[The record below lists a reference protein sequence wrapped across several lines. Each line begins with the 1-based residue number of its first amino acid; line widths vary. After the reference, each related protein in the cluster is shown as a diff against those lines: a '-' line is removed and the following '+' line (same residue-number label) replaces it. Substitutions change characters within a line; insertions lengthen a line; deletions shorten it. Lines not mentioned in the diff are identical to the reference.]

1 MLKNE
6 RRFSMS
12 CRPEIRT
19 MFARTRASLWS
30 KVLERDRM
38 AATHIFDAPPEGVAA
53 DWTMPQKWSAFTAE
67 QHETWRSLF
76 DRQSAALDGY
86 ACRAFLDGLDIL
98 RQLQPRPE
106 ERRVGKGRAS
116 PCIYRWCPSH

>member
-1 MLKNE
+1 MLKNK

-53 DWTMPQKWSAFTAE
+53 DWTMPQSWSAFTAE

-76 DRQSAALDGY
+76 DRQSAE
-86 ACRAFLDGLDIL
+86 I
-98 RQLQPRPE
+98 
-106 ERRVGKGRAS
+106 GRAQVWT
-116 PCIYRWCPSH
+116 PVTNAHLVCRLLLE

>member
-67 QHETWRSLF
+67 RSEEHTSELQSLKRSSYAVFCLTNKTRSQQKLKRQANNNKNATHE
-76 DRQSAALDGY
+76 
-86 ACRAFLDGLDIL
+86 
-98 RQLQPRPE
+98 
-106 ERRVGKGRAS
+106 
-116 PCIYRWCPSH
+116 